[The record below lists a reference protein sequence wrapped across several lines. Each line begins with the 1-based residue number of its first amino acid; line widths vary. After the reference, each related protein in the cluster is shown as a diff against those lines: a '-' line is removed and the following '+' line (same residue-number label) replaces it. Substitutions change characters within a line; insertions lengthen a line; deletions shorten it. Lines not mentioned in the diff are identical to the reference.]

1 MHFTNKVYSAKIML
15 IVRNDNVETGKYL
28 NKDKSMLTGYII
40 EKYSF
45 MKGAYTCHRILEEAA
60 KRGVSLQIVG
70 VADTTLTEEGVYHKG
85 ERLGNCDFVINRY
98 KYGHIKDEIGALAT
112 RTYNETN
119 IFNIYINKYMQVKNL
134 GSEGL
139 LMPKYVLGTAYTSF
153 GAITEKLGLPF
164 VAKGLESSQG
174 AEVFLIE
181 TIEEF
186 QALSSKYAA
195 DKEYLFEQYIAESYG
210 RDIRFYSIRG
220 EVIACMTREA
230 VQGFKANVA
239 LGAGVREYPID
250 DNIRQAAKDIYEQTG
265 LDFLGIDLLF
275 GKEKPYF
282 CEINVMPGIEGMERA
297 TGVNVAGAIIDTIW
311 GDFKHDC

>member
-1 MHFTNKVYSAKIML
+1 
-15 IVRNDNVETGKYL
+15 
-28 NKDKSMLTGYII
+28 MLTGYII

-45 MKGAYTCHRILEEAA
+45 MKDAYTCHRILEEAA

-70 VADTTLTEEGVYHKG
+70 VADTIVTEDGVYHKR
-85 ERLGNCDFVINRY
+85 ERLENCDFVINRY
-98 KYGHIKDEIGALAT
+98 KYDHIKDEIGALAK

-119 IFNIYINKYMQVKNL
+119 IFNTYINKYMQVKNL
-134 GSEGL
+134 RSEGF
-139 LMPKYVLGTAYTSF
+139 LMPKYMLGTGYTDF
-153 GAITEKLGLPF
+153 EVVTTKLGLPF

-181 TIEEF
+181 NKEDF
-186 QALSSKYAA
+186 QVLCETYDP
-195 DKEYLFEQYIAESYG
+195 DKEYLFEEYIAESYG

-275 GKEKPYF
+275 GKDKPYF

-297 TGVNVAGAIIDTIW
+297 TGVNVAGAIIDTIL
-311 GDFKHDC
+311 GDFKHDCSESN

>member
-1 MHFTNKVYSAKIML
+1 
-15 IVRNDNVETGKYL
+15 
-28 NKDKSMLTGYII
+28 MLTGYII

-45 MKGAYTCHRILEEAA
+45 MKDAYTCHRILEEAA
-60 KRGVSLQIVG
+60 KRGVSLRIVG
-70 VADTTLTEEGVYHKG
+70 VADTTVTEAGVYHKG
-85 ERLGNCDFVINRY
+85 QTLEACDFIINRY
-98 KYGHIKDEIGALAT
+98 KYGHIKDKIGALAK
-112 RTYNETN
+112 RTYNDTAV
-119 IFNIYINKYMQVKNL
+119 FNIYINKYMQVKNL
-134 GSEGL
+134 KSEGFW
-139 LMPKYVLGTAYTSF
+139 MPKYMLGTSYTDF
-153 GAITEKLGLPF
+153 EVIIAKLGLPF

-174 AEVFLIE
+174 AEVFLVENKEDFQVLCE
-181 TIEEF
+181 T
-186 QALSSKYAA
+186 YDP
-195 DKEYLFEQYIAESYG
+195 DKEYLFEEYIAESYG

-275 GKEKPYF
+275 GKDKPYF

-297 TGVNVAGAIIDTIW
+297 TGVNVAGAIIDTIL
-311 GDFKHDC
+311 GDFKHEC

>member
-1 MHFTNKVYSAKIML
+1 
-15 IVRNDNVETGKYL
+15 
-28 NKDKSMLTGYII
+28 MLTGYII
-40 EKYSF
+40 EKYSC

-60 KRGVSLQIVG
+60 KRGVLLRIVG
-70 VADTTLTEEGVYHKG
+70 VADTMVCEDGVYHAGK
-85 ERLGNCDFVINRY
+85 LLTPCDFVINRY
-98 KYGHIKDEIGALAT
+98 KYGHIKDEIGTLAK
-112 RTYNETN
+112 RTYNETGA
-119 IFNIYINKYMQVKNL
+119 FNIYINKYMQVKNIK
-134 GSEGL
+134 SEGF
-139 LMPKYVLGTAYTSF
+139 LMPKYMLGSAFTAFDS
-153 GAITEKLGLPF
+153 IVEKLGMPF

-174 AEVFLIE
+174 AEIFLIE
-181 TIEEF
+181 NAEDF
-186 QALSSKYAA
+186 QALRDKYAA
-195 DKEYLFEQYIAESYG
+195 DKEYLFEEYITESYG

-239 LGAGVREYPID
+239 LGAGVRAYPVD

-297 TGVNVAGAIIDTIW
+297 TGVNVAGAIMDTIL
-311 GDFKHDC
+311 GDLEHDH

>member
-1 MHFTNKVYSAKIML
+1 
-15 IVRNDNVETGKYL
+15 
-28 NKDKSMLTGYII
+28 MLTGYII

-45 MKGAYTCHRILEEAA
+45 MKDAYTCHRILEEAA

-70 VADTTLTEEGVYHKG
+70 VADTTITEDGIYHKG
-85 ERLGNCDFVINRY
+85 ERLDACDFVINRY
-98 KYGHIKDEIGALAT
+98 KYGHIKDEIGALAK
-112 RTYNETN
+112 RTYNKTN

-134 GSEGL
+134 RSEGF
-139 LMPKYVLGTAYTSF
+139 LMPKYMLGTGYTDF
-153 GAITEKLGLPF
+153 EVVTAKLGLPF

-181 TIEEF
+181 NKEDF
-186 QALSSKYAA
+186 QVLCETYDP
-195 DKEYLFEQYIAESYG
+195 DKEYLFEEYIAESYG
-210 RDIRFYSIRG
+210 KDIRFYSIRG
-220 EVIACMTREA
+220 KVIACMTREA

-250 DNIRQAAKDIYEQTG
+250 DNIRQAATDIYEQTG

-275 GKEKPYF
+275 GKDKPYF

-297 TGVNVAGAIIDTIW
+297 TGVNVAGAIIDTIL
-311 GDFKHDC
+311 GDFKHDY